1 MKTCKKKKFKIERI
15 ENKATTSR
23 FKAAKISVNK
33 NK

>member
-1 MKTCKKKKFKIERI
+1 MKEQINLLKIKSI